1 VEEGAAFV
9 DEELSFVDEE
19 LSFAE
24 ELVVVSGEELV
35 DDVSFVSLEDLL
47 SLLPLFLAVP
57 FLA

>member
-1 VEEGAAFV
+1 MEEELAFAG
-9 DEELSFVDEE
+9 EELSFVDGE

-24 ELVVVSGEELV
+24 ELVVVSDEELV
-35 DDVSFVSLEDLL
+35 VDVSFVSLEDLL